1 MVKWLLQVK
10 SQDRP
15 TSQEIMQNPLY
26 SSRASKILPSK
37 TEIMKQNETSSTHH
51 NELMKTIFFSNRERI
66 MIGED
71 NNQYMSYLQKKLP
84 PAAYSED
91 ESDHK
96 NETKHTIEENANQS
110 NYKRQ

>member
-1 MVKWLLQVK
+1 
-10 SQDRP
+10 
-15 TSQEIMQNPLY
+15 
-26 SSRASKILPSK
+26 
-37 TEIMKQNETSSTHH
+37 MKQNETSSTHH

-96 NETKHTIEENANQS
+96 IETKYTIEATQVEENSSQRT
-110 NYKRQ
+110 RQ

>member
-1 MVKWLLQVK
+1 
-10 SQDRP
+10 
-15 TSQEIMQNPLY
+15 
-26 SSRASKILPSK
+26 
-37 TEIMKQNETSSTHH
+37 
-51 NELMKTIFFSNRERI
+51 